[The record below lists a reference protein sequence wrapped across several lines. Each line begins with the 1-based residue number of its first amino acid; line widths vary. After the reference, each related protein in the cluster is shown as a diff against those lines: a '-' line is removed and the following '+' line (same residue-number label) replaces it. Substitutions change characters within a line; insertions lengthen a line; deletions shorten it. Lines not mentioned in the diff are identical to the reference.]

1 MTMQDE
7 TTPVPFYVAAAGHQ
21 FMPGETF
28 PNISANPVEGLTKCR
43 DSAEASH
50 WVALHPDGS
59 RTVVDFTRFITYAD
73 THYQAQR
80 LLDDNPG
87 STVHYIRHPGT
98 QTAELFHSRIP
109 VPPRFTLATLGTY
122 PHEPVNQVP
131 FLNIWKPFVA
141 RSAHEFDWT
150 MGAHS
155 LAGLS
160 ENEQWTIQH
169 QMYGLISAPWILMLL
184 LESTSP
190 TAESVSGNLL
200 WKTYQA
206 SVEEVLTGLCHECE
220 DIATFARRFAHKAN
234 LELFRGALVQGKVY
248 ESDRDVTPWGLSDNI
263 VTQAVA
269 PAGQTPTAEKIAQFH
284 RQSRSEFLN
293 ALAHY
298 DTVVGASERPH
309 SHD

>member
-1 MTMQDE
+1 MTSE
-7 TTPVPFYVAAAGHQ
+7 SESTLIN
-21 FMPGETF
+21 PGEKFRPDGTF
-28 PNISANPVEGLTKCR
+28 NKDRPLAWCQLRDEETRRVEDTYAFYDARVHPTITDEILL
-43 DSAEASH
+43 SHAERQ
-50 WVALHPDGS
+50 VALGYLMYLVDG
-59 RTVVDFTRFITYAD
+59 TNY
-73 THYQAQR
+73 
-80 LLDDNPG
+80 G
-87 STVHYIRHPGT
+87 PGT
-98 QTAELFHSRIP
+98 S
-109 VPPRFTLATLGTY
+109 ATYLDYNGEY
-122 PHEPVNQVP
+122 QRYPVNQVP

-155 LAGLS
+155 LEGLS

-184 LESTSP
+184 LESTDP

-284 RQSRSEFLN
+284 RQSRAEFLN